1 MLELAQIPVAPATQE
16 QSSWRHSLVGL
27 SAGAG
32 AIHLYAI
39 PEHLKE
45 YWPFAAF
52 FAGVA
57 AFQAAWALAVLARPQ
72 RGLYGIGA
80 VASAGL
86 ITLWALSRTSGLPLG
101 REPWHPEAAPPC
113 RTYSQLLSRAG
124 SSSPSGPD
132 EDPGIQNHE
141 PNPDAAAGR
150 PTGPGHRCGDTS
162 ALAPELTQRVPHTEE
177 GRRLCARNAVARRP
191 APHPHQL
198 TGSSRSRSAVPPPP
212 VGRPTSQPPTSH
224 SGRRSAKP
232 VSGCQHV
239 VPERPSSRRGHV
251 GSSRETLH
259 EPSTALRASAG
270 ATCGARR
277 TR

>member
-16 QSSWRHSLVGL
+16 QTSWRHSLVGL

-101 REPWHPEAAPPC
+101 REPWHPEAASLPDVLAVALESGLILTIRARRGSRHPKP
-113 RTYSQLLSRAG
+113 RTQPRRRRWTSHRA
-124 SSSPSGPD
+124 
-132 EDPGIQNHE
+132 
-141 PNPDAAAGR
+141 R
-150 PTGPGHRCGDTS
+150 HRCGDTS

>member
-101 REPWHPEAAPPC
+101 PEPWHPEAA
-113 RTYSQLLSRAG
+113 SL
-124 SSSPSGPD
+124 PD
-132 EDPGIQNHE
+132 V
-141 PNPDAAAGR
+141 
-150 PTGPGHRCGDTS
+150 
-162 ALAPELTQRVPHTEE
+162 L
-177 GRRLCARNAVARRP
+177 AVALESGLILTIRARRGSRHPKPGTQPRRRRWTSHRARTSLRRHLSPRARADPAGASHRRREAAMCKECGCEKTSTPP
-191 APHPHQL
+191 AP
-198 TGSSRSRSAVPPPP
+198 TNR
-212 VGRPTSQPPTSH
+212 
-224 SGRRSAKP
+224 
-232 VSGCQHV
+232 
-239 VPERPSSRRGHV
+239 
-251 GSSRETLH
+251 
-259 EPSTALRASAG
+259 
-270 ATCGARR
+270 
-277 TR
+277 